1 MITWYKSKHNKFNS
15 ISGSRYGFYLSKS
28 LLENVEKSFNPVT
41 VDVGLNE
48 NKDYVV

>member
-28 LLENVEKSFNPVT
+28 LLENVEKSFDPVKANDT
-41 VDVGLNE
+41 VLMNL
-48 NKDYVV
+48 